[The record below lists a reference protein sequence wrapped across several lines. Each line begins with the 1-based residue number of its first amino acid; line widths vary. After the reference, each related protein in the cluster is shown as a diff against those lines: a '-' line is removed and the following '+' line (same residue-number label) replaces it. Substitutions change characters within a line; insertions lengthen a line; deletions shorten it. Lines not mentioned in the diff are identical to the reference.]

1 MFLYVLTLRSLVS
14 YRYILRKVHIKKES
28 NAMKILIVD
37 DDKDIVELLSIY
49 VKNEGYEV
57 ERAYNGKEAITKL
70 NTNPDIGLM
79 ILDIMMPQMDGLAVV
94 REVRKDSQIP
104 VLMLSA
110 KTDDL
115 DKIQGLIQGADDY
128 VTKPFN
134 PLEVM
139 ARVKSLLRRSQHDV
153 KNDEPDQIE
162 IGPLIIKKDSHEVE
176 TVTGKSIQLTALEFG
191 ILYLLASHPNRVFSA
206 DEIFERVWQQESV
219 VSAKTVMVHV
229 SHLRDKIEESIGGE
243 KVIQTVWG
251 VGYKIESH

>member
-1 MFLYVLTLRSLVS
+1 
-14 YRYILRKVHIKKES
+14 
-28 NAMKILIVD
+28 MKILVVD

-49 VKNEGYEV
+49 IKNEGYEV
-57 ERAYNGKEAITKL
+57 EKAYNGKEAITKL
-70 NTNPDIGLM
+70 NTNPDIALM
-79 ILDIMMPQMDGLAVV
+79 ILDIMMPQMDGLQVV
-94 REVRKDSQIP
+94 REIRKDSQIP

-110 KTDDL
+110 KADDL

-139 ARVKSLLRRSQHDV
+139 ARVRSLLRRSQHEV
-153 KNDEPDQIE
+153 KNEEPDCIE

-176 TVTGKSIQLTALEFG
+176 TREHTAIQLTALEFG

-229 SHLRDKIEESIGGE
+229 SHLRDKIEEATKGE

-251 VGYKIESH
+251 VGYKIESR